1 MTSCVYRSTLIALYN
16 DLEHF
21 LQEKGK
27 VGLQSITHAIEEYMV
42 YMKLWIPLV
51 IMAESA
57 DDLQYALNDF
67 FVYTVHTGN

>member
-1 MTSCVYRSTLIALYN
+1 MTSCVYRSTLIA
-16 DLEHF
+16 EHF
-21 LQEKGK
+21 LQEKGM